1 MQTYKEE
8 CLLVYPPFSTYG
20 IKLYL
25 FYHKDSLIANMPAL
39 LPFNKLFQ
47 PRIKWR
53 KDCSRIRQIK
63 PCYDNKP
70 NNLYGKQKLIFVGR
84 YFSKLAIISLFFH
97 LLLFRFCLGDLKSF
111 CLYGDIVLIANLTC
125 ALITC
130 ALFIVWLM
138 LLLTSARFSAQR

>member
-1 MQTYKEE
+1 
-8 CLLVYPPFSTYG
+8 
-20 IKLYL
+20 
-25 FYHKDSLIANMPAL
+25 
-39 LPFNKLFQ
+39 
-47 PRIKWR
+47 
-53 KDCSRIRQIK
+53 
-63 PCYDNKP
+63 CYDNKP

-130 ALFIVWLM
+130 ALITCALFIVWLM
-138 LLLTSARFSAQR
+138 LLLTSARLALSGDRYCNTIFRRLLLQLTLAALVVRLNRYKI

>member
-25 FYHKDSLIANMPAL
+25 FYHKDSLIANMSVL
-39 LPFNKLFQ
+39 LLNKFSK
-47 PRIKWR
+47 PIIKWR

-70 NNLYGKQKLIFVGR
+70 NNLYGKQKLIFLGR